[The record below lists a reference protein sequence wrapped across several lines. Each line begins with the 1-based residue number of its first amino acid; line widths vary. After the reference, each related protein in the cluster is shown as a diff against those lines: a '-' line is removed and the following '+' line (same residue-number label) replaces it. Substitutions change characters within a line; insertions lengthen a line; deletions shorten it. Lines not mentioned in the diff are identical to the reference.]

1 MIGCVCGV
9 FAQEGPRIKS
19 ITVRGNVRVS
29 KEAILGTVRSKVGD
43 LVSID
48 QLDKDK
54 EEINQMG
61 WFSKVS
67 YLRTVEADNNFSIIF
82 DVSEFKPVREV
93 QIVGNKVIST
103 ADLLKLVTFA
113 PAPGTPED
121 QLKPYNLRENAP
133 VGAAIRKAYEAKGYF
148 AGVEGILPSVDNG
161 TVTIFV
167 REVIIR
173 SVSVSGLTT
182 TQQRVFE
189 RLIKSR
195 PGEPFSRQEWERDYQ
210 RVVNTSWFEVGQ
222 PMMPTQNDEL
232 SGFVDLKMGLN
243 DAPNGQFLAGV
254 ILDPRTSFA
263 GNIGY
268 STQNYKG
275 TGQSIGLN
283 YQQPTIG
290 LGGSVSLNYGN
301 PFIDKSD
308 TNFQASIYDRVIL
321 RFNQGLGFQQGLNN
335 LQDQY
340 SERRTGGAI
349 SFSRPAKDR
358 SIAGISARYERVNTP
373 LLTQQNLNFI
383 QQDGEVG
390 AISFNKTW
398 NSRDLDLDPSRGK
411 FIRMDIEPG
420 YSVIKPVG
428 AAPSPEGRF
437 GFLKVGFDYRA
448 YFTPDKRR
456 RTMQDESFQVNA
468 FRLRGGVVSG
478 TVPFFEQFF
487 AGGPD
492 SVRGYFQD
500 RFWGKYMLVGT
511 FEHRRPV
518 SNAFSLVGF
527 FDYGSAWGGYSG
539 VNDFSQSASADFK
552 ISYGIGIRFRT
563 KIGAIRIEYAINGD
577 GQSLPVF
584 MIGNNF

>member
-1 MIGCVCGV
+1 MVSFCLAH
-9 FAQEGPRIKS
+9 AQEGPRVKS
-19 ITVRGNVRVS
+19 ITIRGNVRVS
-29 KEAILGTVRSKVGD
+29 KEAILGAIRSKVGD
-43 LVSID
+43 LASID
-48 QLDKDK
+48 QFEKDKD
-54 EEINQMG
+54 EIRSMG

-67 YLRTVEADNNFSIIF
+67 YLKNVEADSNISVIF
-82 DVSEFKPVREV
+82 DVQEYKPVREI
-93 QIVGNKVIST
+93 QIINNLAIST
-103 ADLLKLVTFA
+103 EELMKLVTFA

-121 QLKPYNLRENAP
+121 KLRPYNSLEANP
-133 VGAAIRKAYEAKGYF
+133 VAVAIGRAYAAKGF
-148 AGVEGILPSVDNG
+148 FGQVASIDSIPETG
-161 TVTIFV
+161 TVRIDILESTVNSVTIT
-167 REVIIR
+167 
-173 SVSVSGLTT
+173 GLTST
-182 TQQRVFE
+182 KQRIFE

-195 PGEPFSRQEWERDYQ
+195 PGQPYNRIEWERDYQ
-210 RVVNTSWFEVGQ
+210 RVVNTGWFELGQ
-222 PMMPTQNDEL
+222 PKIPAENEER
-232 SGFVDLKMGLN
+232 SGRVDLQMIAN

-254 ILDPRTSFA
+254 VLDPRNSFA
-263 GNIGY
+263 GNLGY
-268 STQNYKG
+268 STQNYLG
-275 TGQSIGLN
+275 TGQSIGIN

-308 TNFQASIYDRVIL
+308 TNLQASIYDRVLL
-321 RFNQGLGFQQGLNN
+321 RFNQGFGAQQNLNN

-340 SERRTGGAI
+340 SERRTGGAL

-358 SIAGISARYERVNTP
+358 SISGISARFERVNTP
-373 LLTQQNLNFI
+373 IITQQNLNFI

-411 FIRMDIEPG
+411 FIRVDIEPG

-428 AAPSPEGRF
+428 NIPSPEGRF
-437 GFLKVGFDYRA
+437 GYLKFGFDYRA
-448 YFTPDKRR
+448 YFTNDKRR
-456 RTMQDESFQVNA
+456 RTMQDDSFVVNA
-468 FRLRGGVVSG
+468 FRLRGGAVSG

-500 RFWGKYMLVGT
+500 RFWGKYMLVST
-511 FEHRRPV
+511 FEHRKPI
-518 SNAFSLVGF
+518 NPTFSLVGF
-527 FDYGSAWGGYSG
+527 LDYGSAWGGYEG
-539 VNDFSQSASADFK
+539 VNDFSQSSSPSFK
-552 ISYGIGIRFRT
+552 ISYGLGIRFRT